1 MNYWLMKSEPNCFS
15 IQDLA
20 KRLQQIEAWDGVRN
34 YQARN
39 FIKAM
44 KKGDLAFFYHS
55 SCATPG
61 IVGLIK
67 IVKTAYPDLTAFKV
81 TDHHYDPKSDIEQP
95 RWYSV
100 DVQLL
105 RIFRSIISLEN
116 LKKQPALKGMRL
128 LQKGNRLSV
137 MPLTSLEWQHI
148 MNQEHHQ

>member
-1 MNYWLMKSEPNCFS
+1 MNYWLMKSEPSCFS

-20 KRLQQIEAWDGVRN
+20 KRPHQTEPWDGVRN

-39 FIKAM
+39 FLRAM

-67 IVKTAYPDLTAFKV
+67 IVKTAYPDKTALQIQ
-81 TDHHYDPKSDIEQP
+81 DHHYDPKSTPDKP
-95 RWYSV
+95 RWVAV
-100 DVQLL
+100 DVQLMRL
-105 RIFRSIISLEN
+105 FKSIIPLED
-116 LKKQPALKGMRL
+116 LKKQPQLKAMRL

-137 MPLTSLEWQHI
+137 MPLTSFEWQHI
-148 MNQEHHQ
+148 MSQEHNQ